1 MTDHHPYIKN
11 PHLEGDPFYWPAGR
25 VGILLI
31 HGYSATTA
39 EVRLLAQ
46 ELHAKGY
53 TISAP
58 LLPGHGTSPEQA
70 NKYSWKDWVETAESA
85 YQHLATQCDQ
95 VFVGGESTGA
105 LLALFLGSGH
115 PEISGLLIY
124 APALR
129 LNLTTLDKIR
139 LNLLAP
145 FIPYIHKSKKDDGLL
160 WKGYTVYPL
169 RGAIQILRLQKQVY
183 PRLPNIRRPIL
194 IVQGRLDKTV
204 HPEAPEIVYQRVNSA
219 IKELHWMEKSTHCV
233 VLDCELDQVTMLTL
247 NFIERILGIP
257 G

>member
-1 MTDHHPYIKN
+1 MTIQKNYIKN
-11 PHLEGDPFYWPAGR
+11 PHLEGDPFFWPGGR
-25 VGILLI
+25 VGVLLI
-31 HGYSATTA
+31 HGYTATTA

-70 NKYSWKDWVETAESA
+70 NKYSWKDWVKTAENA
-85 YQHLATQCDQ
+85 YQHLAAQCDQ
-95 VFVGGESTGA
+95 VFIGGESTGA

-115 PEISGLLIY
+115 PEISGLLTY
-124 APALR
+124 APVLR
-129 LNLTTLDKIR
+129 LKRTILEVIALYLI
-139 LNLLAP
+139 AP
-145 FIPYIHKSKKDDGLL
+145 FVPYIQKTKVDDDLL

-169 RGAIQILRLQKQVY
+169 RGAIQILRLQRQVY
-183 PRLPNIRRPIL
+183 PRLPDIRRPIL

-204 HPEAPEIVYQRVNSA
+204 HPEAPEIVYQSVNSA
-219 IKELHWMEKSTHCV
+219 IKEIHWMEKSSHCV
-233 VLDCELDQVTMLTL
+233 ILDHELEQVTALTL
-247 NFIERILGIP
+247 NFIDRILGML

>member
-1 MTDHHPYIKN
+1 MDNQQPYIKN
-11 PHLEGDPFYWPAGR
+11 PHLVGDPFLWPAGR
-25 VGILLI
+25 VGVMLI
-31 HGYSATTA
+31 HGYTATTA

-46 ELHAKGY
+46 ELYAKGY

-70 NKYSWKDWVETAESA
+70 NKYSWKDWVETAERA
-85 YQHLATQCDQ
+85 YQHLATRCDH

-129 LNLTTLDKIR
+129 LNLTSLDKLR
-139 LNLLAP
+139 LYLLAP
-145 FIPYIHKSKKDDGLL
+145 FIPYRAKSKSDDDLL

-169 RGAIQILRLQKQVY
+169 RGAVQLLRLQNQVH

-194 IVQGRLDKTV
+194 IVQGRLDMTV
-204 HPEAPEIVYQRVNSA
+204 HPRAPEIVYQKVNSA
-219 IKELHWMEKSTHCV
+219 IKELHWMEESTHCV
-233 VLDCELDQVTMLTL
+233 ILDRELDQVTTLTL
-247 NFIERILGIP
+247 NFIERILGLP